1 MSDHDIKIYEGGSK
15 SVNIS
20 SAVMS
25 TFEAMNFHREN
36 GNLQKAKDLG
46 KRLATLSPTDDDA
59 KDGKGIDLISGLHQR
74 FRSQNILY
82 QIKVLLVFAAE
93 TVLQSEIRDDI
104 LATTAINAM
113 HDKIREDMPV
123 FFKNISS
130 SAAFTFYCLALKKRG
145 DVTENIGEAFAM
157 MCDVQKNTEGFVD
170 AGKTVWERAIKGL
183 KAEIAKVDF
192 IR

>member
-59 KDGKGIDLISGLHQR
+59 KDGKGIDLISGLPQR

>member
-1 MSDHDIKIYEGGSK
+1 MSDNDIKIYEGSK

-20 SAVMS
+20 SAVMN

-46 KRLATLSPTDDDA
+46 ARLATLSPTDDDA
-59 KDGKGIDLISGLHQR
+59 REGKGIDLISGLPQR
-74 FRSQNILY
+74 FRSQVIVY

-93 TVLQSEIRDDI
+93 TVLQSEIRDEI

-123 FFKNISS
+123 FFRNISS

-157 MCDVQKNTEGFVD
+157 MCDVQKNTESFVN
-170 AGKTVWERAIKGL
+170 AGKTVWERAVKGL
-183 KAEIAKVDF
+183 KEEIAKIDF
-192 IR
+192 HRA

>member
-1 MSDHDIKIYEGGSK
+1 MSDNDIKIYEGSK

-25 TFEAMNFHREN
+25 TFEAMNFHRQN

-46 KRLATLSPTDDDA
+46 ARLATLSPTDDDA
-59 KDGKGIDLISGLHQR
+59 KEGKGIDLISGLPQR
-74 FRSQNILY
+74 FHSQVIVY

-93 TVLQSEIRDDI
+93 TVLQSEIRDEI

-123 FFKNISS
+123 FFRNISS

-157 MCDVQKNTEGFVD
+157 MCDVQKNTESFVE
-170 AGKTVWERAIKGL
+170 AGKTVWEKAVKGL
-183 KAEIAKVDF
+183 KEEISKIDF
-192 IR
+192 QRA

>member
-1 MSDHDIKIYEGGSK
+1 MSDNDIKIYKGSK

-20 SAVMS
+20 SAVMN

-46 KRLATLSPTDDDA
+46 ARLATLSPTDDDA
-59 KDGKGIDLISGLHQR
+59 RDGKGIDLISGLPQR
-74 FRSQNILY
+74 FRSQTIVY

-93 TVLQSEIRDDI
+93 TVLQSEIRDEI

-123 FFKNISS
+123 FFRNISS

-145 DVTENIGEAFAM
+145 DVTANIGEAFAM
-157 MCDVQKNTEGFVD
+157 MCDVQKNTESFVS
-170 AGKTVWERAIKGL
+170 AGKTVWERAVNGL
-183 KAEIAKVDF
+183 KEEISKIDF
-192 IR
+192 HRA

>member
-1 MSDHDIKIYEGGSK
+1 MSDNDIKIYEGSGK

-20 SAVMS
+20 SAVMN
-25 TFEAMNFHREN
+25 TFESMNFHREN

-46 KRLATLSPTDDDA
+46 ARLATLSPTDDDA
-59 KDGKGIDLISGLHQR
+59 RDGKGIDLISGLPLR
-74 FRSQNILY
+74 FRSQDIVY
-82 QIKVLLVFAAE
+82 QVKVLLVFAAE
-93 TVLQSEIRDDI
+93 TVLQSEIRDEI

-123 FFKNISS
+123 FFRNIAS

-157 MCDVQKNTEGFVD
+157 LCDVQKNTESFVN
-170 AGKTVWERAIKGL
+170 AGKTVWEKAVTGL
-183 KAEIAKVDF
+183 KNEIEKIDF
-192 IR
+192 VR

>member
-1 MSDHDIKIYEGGSK
+1 MSDNDIKIYEGSK

-46 KRLATLSPTDDDA
+46 AHLAELSPTDDDA
-59 KDGKGIDLISGLHQR
+59 RDGKGIDLISGLPQR
-74 FRSQNILY
+74 FRSQTIVY

-93 TVLQSEIRDDI
+93 TLLQSEIRDDI

-157 MCDVQKNTEGFVD
+157 MCDVQKNTESFVN
-170 AGKTVWERAIKGL
+170 AGKSVWEKAVEGL
-183 KAEIAKVDF
+183 KSEISKVDF
-192 IR
+192 VRA

>member
-1 MSDHDIKIYEGGSK
+1 MSDNDIKIYEGSK

-20 SAVMS
+20 SAVMN
-25 TFEAMNFHREN
+25 TFEIMNFHREN

-46 KRLATLSPTDDDA
+46 ARLATLSPTDDDA
-59 KDGKGIDLISGLHQR
+59 RDGKGIDLISGLPQR
-74 FRSQNILY
+74 FRTQDIVY

-93 TVLQSEIRDDI
+93 TVLQSEIRDEI

-123 FFKNISS
+123 FFRNISS

-157 MCDVQKNTEGFVD
+157 MCDVQKNTENFVN
-170 AGKTVWERAIKGL
+170 AGKVVWEKAVKGL
-183 KAEIAKVDF
+183 KAEITKIDF
-192 IR
+192 QRA